1 MTRVLFD
8 CRPVRPPISGVAR
21 YCLGV
26 SEALLRTTSYR
37 LDAFV
42 QEEKGTNEFVDL
54 ISQQARIVPS
64 RFFKNKRLVQNL
76 LLEFLPLSG
85 QAFFENG
92 YDIVHETYFANLG
105 QHRKAAKVATIHD
118 LIPLDRPEL
127 FSRRN
132 AIFAKRNFHRQMR
145 EADHIISVSEY
156 TKKRILDFYPE
167 ANDRITV
174 IGNGVDRSI
183 IDGPSVAPL
192 NAGDP
197 LGEGPFVSFVGNVE
211 PRKNLVV
218 MAKGFNQ
225 AFPAGSGWKMVI
237 AGRRNFEA
245 EAILTEIQGILGD
258 RFLYLGP
265 VDEARKWQVL
275 AHAQATVMSSEYEG
289 FGIPI
294 FESYAVK
301 TPVMIANNS
310 SMTELAVS
318 SEQLFPTFS
327 PEGLAEGLRQI
338 ADNAS
343 WVAPS
348 IKLGKKIVADYTWDS
363 IARDTAAVYARLS

>member
-26 SEALLRTTSYR
+26 SEALLRTTDYQ

-42 QEEKGTNEFVDL
+42 QEENGANEFVDL
-54 ISQQARIVPS
+54 ISKQARITPS
-64 RFFKNKRLVQNL
+64 RFFKNKRLVPNL
-76 LLEFLPLSG
+76 LLEFLPFSG

-105 QHRKAAKVATIHD
+105 KPKKAAKVATIHD

-127 FSRRN
+127 FSKRN
-132 AIFAKRNFHRQMR
+132 RIFARRNFHRQMR
-145 EADHIISVSEY
+145 DADHIISVSEY
-156 TKKRILDFYPE
+156 TKERILDFYPD
-167 ANDRITV
+167 ARDRISV
-174 IGNGVDRSI
+174 IGNGVDRAI
-183 IDGPSVAPL
+183 IDGPSVEPL
-192 NAGDP
+192 NEGDP
-197 LGEGPFVSFVGNVE
+197 LNEGPFVSFVGNVE
-211 PRKNLVV
+211 PRKNLVT
-218 MAKGFNQ
+218 MAKGFDQ
-225 AFPAGSGWKMVI
+225 AFPAGSGWKMVV
-237 AGRRNFEA
+237 AGRLNFEA
-245 EAILTEIQGILGD
+245 EGIITKIQGILGD

-265 VDEARKWQVL
+265 VDEERKWQVL

-294 FESYAVK
+294 FESYAVE

-318 SEQLFPTFS
+318 PEQLFPTFS
-327 PEGLAEGLRQI
+327 SEALSEGLRQI
-338 ADNAS
+338 AENAS
-343 WVAPS
+343 WVTPS

-363 IARDTAAVYARLS
+363 IARDTAAVYAQLS